1 MFFREEKER
10 KMDMKVFICVLC
22 SIASTLEST
31 RFGKKRL
38 LCKTKGYKIAESN
51 SFLGEKDIRNTAQK
65 MKFSTKDFFSKYD

>member
-1 MFFREEKER
+1 MFFSEEKER

-38 LCKTKGYKIAESN
+38 LCKTEGYKIAESN

>member
-1 MFFREEKER
+1 
-10 KMDMKVFICVLC
+10 MDMKVFICVLC

-38 LCKTKGYKIAESN
+38 LRKTKGYKIAESN